1 MQMIFEKN
9 FDFFLFLLMKR
20 YLKYFI
26 EHLKVERGLSRN
38 TLLAYRNDLCSLG
51 DFLLDKGISQWDDA
65 GRDDLLDFLDFK
77 RNGGMEESSIA
88 RHLAAM
94 KMFYRYMY
102 AEKLSAADPTAAMDS
117 PRLWRILPEM
127 LSIEETGRLLRA
139 FSDRSDDPLILRNRT
154 IIELMYASGLRV
166 SETADLKL
174 ADIDFESAM
183 LRVKGKGSKERIVPA
198 APRVLALIKK
208 YIAVS
213 RCELTAKIPLAPY
226 LFVSRTGRRLN
237 RERIWAIIKEAALN
251 AGIDKDIH
259 PHTLRHSFATHLLE
273 NGANL
278 RAIQEMLGHSDI
290 ATTELYTHVNKNRLL
305 TVHRQFHPRR

>member
-1 MQMIFEKN
+1 
-9 FDFFLFLLMKR
+9 MKR

-26 EHLKVERGLSRN
+26 EHLKVERGLSQN

-51 DFLLDKGISQWDDA
+51 DFLMDRGILQWDQA
-65 GRDDLLDFLDFK
+65 GRDDLLDFLDSK
-77 RNGGMEESSIA
+77 RQEQMEESSIA

-139 FSDRSDDPLILRNRT
+139 YSDRSDDPLTLRNRT

-174 ADIDFESAM
+174 ADIDFESGM
-183 LRVKGKGSKERIVPA
+183 LRITGKGSKERVVPTA
-198 APRVLALIKK
+198 SKVLALIRR
-208 YIAVS
+208 YISVS
-213 RCELTAKIPLAPY
+213 RSELTARVPLSPY
-226 LFVSRTGRRLN
+226 LFVSRNGRRLN

-273 NGANL
+273 NGADL

-290 ATTELYTHVNKNRLL
+290 STTELYTHVNKNRLL
-305 TVHRQFHPRR
+305 TIHRQFHPRR

>member
-1 MQMIFEKN
+1 
-9 FDFFLFLLMKR
+9 MKR

-51 DFLLDKGISQWDDA
+51 DFLMDKGILQWDQA
-65 GRDDLLDFLDFK
+65 GRDDLLDFLDSK
-77 RNGGMEESSIA
+77 RQEQMEESSIA

-127 LSIEETGRLLRA
+127 LSIEETSRLLRA
-139 FSDRSDDPLILRNRT
+139 YSDRSDDPLTLRNRT

-174 ADIDFESAM
+174 ADIDFESGM
-183 LRVKGKGSKERIVPA
+183 LRITGKGSKERVVPTA
-198 APRVLALIKK
+198 SKVLALIRR
-208 YIAVS
+208 YISVS
-213 RCELTAKIPLAPY
+213 RSELTARVPLSPY
-226 LFVSRTGRRLN
+226 LFVSRNGRRLN

-259 PHTLRHSFATHLLE
+259 HHTLRHSFATHLLE
-273 NGANL
+273 NGADL

-290 ATTELYTHVNKNRLL
+290 STTELYTHINKNRLL
-305 TVHRQFHPRR
+305 TIHRQFHPRR

>member
-174 ADIDFESAM
+174 ADIDFESGM

-273 NGANL
+273 NGADL

>member
-1 MQMIFEKN
+1 
-9 FDFFLFLLMKR
+9 MKR

-51 DFLLDKGISQWDDA
+51 DFLMDKGIWQWDQA

-77 RNGGMEESSIA
+77 RQEQMEESSIA

-102 AEKLSAADPTAAMDS
+102 AEKLSASDPTAAMDS

-139 FSDRSDDPLILRNRT
+139 FSDRSDDPLTLRNRT

-174 ADIDFESAM
+174 ADIDFESGM
-183 LRVKGKGSKERIVPA
+183 LRITGKGSKERVVPTA
-198 APRVLALIKK
+198 SKVLTLIKR
-208 YIAVS
+208 YISVS
-213 RCELTAKIPLAPY
+213 RSELTARVPLSPY
-226 LFVSRTGRRLN
+226 LFVSRNGRRLN
-237 RERIWAIIKEAALN
+237 RERIWAIIREAALN

-273 NGANL
+273 NGADL

-290 ATTELYTHVNKNRLL
+290 STTELYTHVNKNRLL
-305 TVHRQFHPRR
+305 TIHRQFHPRR

>member
-1 MQMIFEKN
+1 
-9 FDFFLFLLMKR
+9 MKR

-51 DFLLDKGISQWDDA
+51 DFLMDKGILQWDQA
-65 GRDDLLDFLDFK
+65 GRDDLLDFLDSK
-77 RNGGMEESSIA
+77 RQEQMEESSIA

-102 AEKLSAADPTAAMDS
+102 AEKLSAVDPTAAMDS

-127 LSIEETGRLLRA
+127 LSIEETSRLLRA
-139 FSDRSDDPLILRNRT
+139 YSDRSDDPLTLRNRT

-174 ADIDFESAM
+174 ADIDFESGM
-183 LRVKGKGSKERIVPA
+183 LRITGKGSKERVVPTA
-198 APRVLALIKK
+198 SRVLTLIRR
-208 YIAVS
+208 YISVS
-213 RCELTAKIPLAPY
+213 RSELTARVPLAPY
-226 LFVSRTGRRLN
+226 LFVSRNGRRLN

-251 AGIDKDIH
+251 AGIDKEIH

-273 NGANL
+273 NGADL

-290 ATTELYTHVNKNRLL
+290 STTELYTHVNKNRLL
-305 TVHRQFHPRR
+305 TIHRQFHPRR

>member
-1 MQMIFEKN
+1 
-9 FDFFLFLLMKR
+9 MKR

-51 DFLLDKGISQWDDA
+51 DFLMDKGILQWDQA

-77 RNGGMEESSIA
+77 RQEQMEESSIA

-102 AEKLSAADPTAAMDS
+102 AEKLSASDPTAAMDS

-139 FSDRSDDPLILRNRT
+139 FSDRSDDPLTLRNRT

-174 ADIDFESAM
+174 ADIDFESGM
-183 LRVKGKGSKERIVPA
+183 LRVTGKGSKERVVPTA
-198 APRVLALIKK
+198 SKVLTLIRR
-208 YIAVS
+208 YISVS
-213 RCELTAKIPLAPY
+213 RSELTARVPLSPY
-226 LFVSRTGRRLN
+226 LFVSRNGRRLN
-237 RERIWAIIKEAALN
+237 RERIWAIIREAALN

-273 NGANL
+273 NGADL

-290 ATTELYTHVNKNRLL
+290 STTELYTHVNKNRLL
-305 TVHRQFHPRR
+305 TIHRQFHPRR

>member
-1 MQMIFEKN
+1 
-9 FDFFLFLLMKR
+9 MKR

-51 DFLLDKGISQWDDA
+51 DFLMDKGILQWDQA

-77 RNGGMEESSIA
+77 RQEQMEESSIA

-102 AEKLSAADPTAAMDS
+102 AEKLSASDPTAAMDS

-139 FSDRSDDPLILRNRT
+139 FSDRSDDPLTLRNRT

-174 ADIDFESAM
+174 ADIDFESGM
-183 LRVKGKGSKERIVPA
+183 LRITGKGSKERVVPTA
-198 APRVLALIKK
+198 SKVLTLIKR
-208 YIAVS
+208 YISVS
-213 RCELTAKIPLAPY
+213 RSELTARVPLSPY
-226 LFVSRTGRRLN
+226 LFVSRNGRRLN
-237 RERIWAIIKEAALN
+237 RERIWAIIREAALN

-273 NGANL
+273 NGADL

-290 ATTELYTHVNKNRLL
+290 STTELYTHVNKNRLL
-305 TVHRQFHPRR
+305 TIHRQFHPRR

>member
-1 MQMIFEKN
+1 
-9 FDFFLFLLMKR
+9 MKR

-51 DFLLDKGISQWDDA
+51 DFLMDKGILQWDQA
-65 GRDDLLDFLDFK
+65 GRDDLLDFLDSK
-77 RNGGMEESSIA
+77 RQEQMEESSIA

-127 LSIEETGRLLRA
+127 LSIEETSRLLRA
-139 FSDRSDDPLILRNRT
+139 YSDRSDDPLTLRNRT

-174 ADIDFESAM
+174 ADIDFESGM
-183 LRVKGKGSKERIVPA
+183 LRITGKGSKERVVPTA
-198 APRVLALIKK
+198 SKVLALIRR
-208 YIAVS
+208 YISVS
-213 RCELTAKIPLAPY
+213 RSELTARVPLSPY
-226 LFVSRTGRRLN
+226 LFVSRNGRRLN

-273 NGANL
+273 NGADL

-290 ATTELYTHVNKNRLL
+290 STTELYTHVNKNRLL
-305 TVHRQFHPRR
+305 TIHRQFHPRR